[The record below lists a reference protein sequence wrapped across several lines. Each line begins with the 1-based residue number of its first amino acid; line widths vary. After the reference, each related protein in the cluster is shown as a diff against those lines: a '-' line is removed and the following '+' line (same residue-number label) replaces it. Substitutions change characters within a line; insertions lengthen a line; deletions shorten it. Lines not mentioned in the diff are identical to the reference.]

1 MSAKVSRNDCFYAG
15 QSATYLVGPL
25 QRVLAPQK
33 LKARV
38 QTIAAAGP
46 RTRLGLRPNR
56 AARHWDYDP
65 HCGEIVITDGP
76 MPDMSDPARAMLD
89 LLADGPT
96 VPPATVHIHV
106 ADRWLFLNFDH
117 GIGGGRLF
125 SEVIAAAG
133 GEGTGFAEPAPA
145 TASRNPGLRALMH
158 TVRTEPTRL
167 IRALDEPF
175 RGGSAAVVPTGQ
187 LDEREALAYKRSKP
201 GFLDLVRACRDAYL
215 PRAPLS
221 AFILSAFM
229 RTLRDSGIT
238 PEDDVAL
245 LVDLGRYLPPRVGTL
260 SNFVGIAPIRTTA
273 PYEPASIAAAID
285 EYTRGCR
292 ALVRYGMGYA
302 ARLRT
307 RPADLPRWQTGSRR
321 ARIVV
326 TDHATSAAGGK
337 IPWAHTADGHHFVR
351 KAPVRYSNQISL
363 AINRVGSELHLT
375 ASYYAGT
382 FDPGTINA
390 ALEGIVADGSPLV
403 LAGSGGARR
412 GR

>member
-1 MSAKVSRNDCFYAG
+1 MKVSRNDCFYAG

-25 QRVLAPQK
+25 ERVLDPQQ
-33 LKARV
+33 LKARL
-38 QTIAAAGP
+38 QSIAAAGP
-46 RTRLGLRPNR
+46 QHRLGLRPSR
-56 AARHWDYDP
+56 ASRQWDFDP
-65 HCGEIVITDGP
+65 DCGGIVVTAGP
-76 MPDMSDPARAMLD
+76 MPDMTDPARAMLD
-89 LLADGPT
+89 LLADGPA
-96 VPPATVHIHV
+96 VPPATVHIHI
-106 ADRWLFLNFDH
+106 ADRWLFLDFDH
-117 GIGGGRLF
+117 GLGGGRLF

-133 GEGTGFAEPAPA
+133 DGGTGFAEPAPA

-158 TVRTEPTRL
+158 TIRTQPRRL
-167 IRALDEPF
+167 IGALDEPF
-175 RGGSAAVVPTGQ
+175 RSGGAAVVPTGQ
-187 LDEREALAYKRSKP
+187 FDDREALAYRRSQP
-201 GFLDLVRACRDAYL
+201 GFLDLVRAYRDGYL

-221 AFILSAFM
+221 ALILSAFM
-229 RTLRDSGIT
+229 RALHSSGIT

-245 LVDLGRYLPPRVGTL
+245 LVDLGRYLPSGVGTL
-260 SNFVGIAPIRTTA
+260 SNFVGVAPIQVAA
-273 PYEPASIAAAID
+273 PYEAGSIAAAVH
-285 EYTRGCR
+285 EYTHGCR

-326 TDHATSAAGGK
+326 TDHANSAAGNK
-337 IPWAHTADGHHFVR
+337 ISWAHTSDGHHFVR

-382 FDPGTINA
+382 FDPATIDA
-390 ALEGIVADGSPLV
+390 ALAAIVADDSQLV
-403 LAGSGGARR
+403 LAGASGARK